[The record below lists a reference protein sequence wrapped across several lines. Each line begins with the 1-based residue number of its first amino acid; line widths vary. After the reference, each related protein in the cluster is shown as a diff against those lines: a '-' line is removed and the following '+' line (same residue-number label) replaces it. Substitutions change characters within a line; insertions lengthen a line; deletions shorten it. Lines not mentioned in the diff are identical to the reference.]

1 MTSPRAPITR
11 RTILK
16 AAAAAAPAIAAPHVF
31 VRNAWAQGKQISVG
45 IWGGTQG
52 EFIRKSVLPAFE
64 KDFDCKVN
72 AQQGSTLGQIA
83 LLRASKDAPKFT
95 VMFVDD
101 LGVEIAKREGLI
113 DPLPRDKMP
122 NLAKVYPRFIYNDG
136 YGVALA
142 ISSAGLF
149 YNPAKMRPLES
160 YADLWSSKLAGKVSL
175 VGTKTTP
182 SVFTIIAAAAVATG
196 KPYKEAQY
204 LADQAWG
211 KLKELKPNVLKLYD
225 TDDAPLLVAQ
235 GEGDIGGPE
244 YSKYVYPYKL
254 KGASIDMC
262 FPKEGA
268 FAGVNCQILV
278 KNAPNADL
286 GAEFMNRML
295 SAEVQQGL
303 AEAALAAPSVS
314 GLSFKP
320 EIANLLAYPDT
331 KMDQLGLFSPDWE
344 FVNKVRSEWVEK
356 TNQIFTA

>member
-1 MTSPRAPITR
+1 MTSKTPLISR
-11 RTILK
+11 RTLLK
-16 AAAAAAPAIAAPHVF
+16 TSAAGASLIPAPTIF
-31 VRNAWAQGKQISVG
+31 VRNAWAQSKSISIG

-64 KDFDCKVN
+64 NKFDCKVN

-122 NLAKVYPRFIYNDG
+122 SLASVYPRFIYNDG

-142 ISSAGLF
+142 VSSAGLF
-149 YNPAKMRPLES
+149 YNPKATKPLDS
-160 YADLWSSKLAGKVSL
+160 YAELWDSRFAGKVSL
-175 VGTKTTP
+175 VGPKTTP
-182 SVFTIIAAAAVATG
+182 SVFTVIAAAAIATG

-204 LADQAWG
+204 LADAAWP
-211 KLKELKPNVLKLYD
+211 KLKDLKPNVLKLYD

-235 GEGDIGGPE
+235 GEGAIGGPE
-244 YSKYVYPYKL
+244 YSKYVYPYKV

-262 FPKEGA
+262 YPKEGA
-268 FAGVNCQILV
+268 FAGVNCQVLV
-278 KNAPNADL
+278 KGAPNADL

-295 SAEVQQGL
+295 EPAIQQGL
-303 AEAALAAPSVS
+303 AEAALAAPSIS

-320 EIANLLAYPDT
+320 EIASLLAYPDT
-331 KMDQLGLFSPDWE
+331 KMDAMGLFSPDWAH
-344 FVNKVRSEWVEK
+344 VNSVRSSWVEK
-356 TNQIFTA
+356 INQIFTA